1 MKVIDRVGIIKKF
14 GIFLFSLSLL
24 NGTNFSKNID
34 PTECPKQYNCLTTFI
49 SPGSIIPGL
58 ELDLS
63 LIKVDPPTPLD
74 KVTLPLDK
82 NGKFIEVKV
91 DKNVFYYKAFWKGK
105 EILISQF
112 DLDINKRLRTLSN
125 KIVQLISEPSPK
137 ASILTIIPKNILLE
151 VIENTNPLTANVGY
165 VKVNYN
171 DTVGWVN
178 RTSLSD
184 DEYDIRYYKKNLKEL
199 VFPYAFNV
207 KDDNLATEFK
217 IIGKGFIVTDCKVG
231 EFDCSATYRMGE
243 SSFGMPEEA
252 VYFDLSVSDGKQY
265 ICEMRRV
272 DFVGELQRVI
282 DEHITEN
289 ELDPFINCNLKEGE
303 MEENTSDESMDT
315 E

>member
-1 MKVIDRVGIIKKF
+1 MKVIDQVGIIKKF
-14 GIFLFSLSLL
+14 GIFLFSLFLL

-34 PTECPKQYNCLTTFI
+34 PTECPKKYNCLTTFI

-63 LIKVDPPTPLD
+63 LIKVDPPIPLD

-112 DLDINKRLRTLSN
+112 DLDISKRLRTLAN
-125 KIVQLISEPSPK
+125 KTVQLFSEPNPN
-137 ASILTIIPKNILLE
+137 ASILAIIPKNVLLE
-151 VIENTNPLTANVGY
+151 VIENTNPLTENVGY
-165 VKVNYN
+165 VKVNFN

-178 RTSLSD
+178 RSSLSD
-184 DEYDIRYYKKNLKEL
+184 DEYDIRYYKKNLQEL
-199 VFPYAFNV
+199 VLPYTFNV

-217 IIGKGFIVTDCKVG
+217 IIGKGFIVTECKVG
-231 EFDCSATYRMGE
+231 ELDCSATNRMGE

-252 VYFDLSVSDGKQY
+252 VYFDLTVSDGKQY
-265 ICEMRRV
+265 VCEMRRV

-303 MEENTSDESMDT
+303 KEEETSEESMDT